1 MSNMIFW
8 NAKAPGS
15 VGQMAY
21 LVDGIYRNV
30 ASAEGLTLEQL
41 NADGGAYEL
50 IPSHEVWERLT
61 NGYVAPVK
69 EIDAERFNDMLE
81 ILPPLDWHI
90 GDYYQ
95 SFKMAEM
102 LCGNV
107 TSIFAK
113 SGDRYFE
120 LSDRV
125 TLTHQEIIKR
135 VRGYIDSETRAA

>member
-69 EIDAERFNDMLE
+69 EIDAERLRHAGDPAAAGLAHWGL
-81 ILPPLDWHI
+81 LPVIQNGRNAVRQRNQH
-90 GDYYQ
+90 
-95 SFKMAEM
+95 
-102 LCGNV
+102 LC
-107 TSIFAK
+107 
-113 SGDRYFE
+113 
-120 LSDRV
+120 
-125 TLTHQEIIKR
+125 
-135 VRGYIDSETRAA
+135 